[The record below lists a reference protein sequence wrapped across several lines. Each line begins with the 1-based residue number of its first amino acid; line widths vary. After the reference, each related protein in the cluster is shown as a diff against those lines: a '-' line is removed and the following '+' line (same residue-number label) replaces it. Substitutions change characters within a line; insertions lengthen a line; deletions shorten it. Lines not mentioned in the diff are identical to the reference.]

1 MQCPAAV
8 TVTEHCPALFTP
20 SLQIVLVFVTSCI
33 LQLCSNPPPPSILPR
48 QCCCPYL
55 QQAARGAQQ
64 GSLTDSTLPGTP
76 AGKTVSS
83 ALHTS
88 ACSVDQHIYSL
99 PHPLPH
105 FYRIFRFDQ
114 CRCTLNQLCSA
125 VEQSDDLRAQ
135 ALYECS
141 VFDTVLDTGL

>member
-1 MQCPAAV
+1 MPRCSDCHRTLSS
-8 TVTEHCPALFTP
+8 TVHTITPHSVGLCHLMYIAILF
-20 SLQIVLVFVTSCI
+20 
-33 LQLCSNPPPPSILPR
+33 PPPPPLSILPR